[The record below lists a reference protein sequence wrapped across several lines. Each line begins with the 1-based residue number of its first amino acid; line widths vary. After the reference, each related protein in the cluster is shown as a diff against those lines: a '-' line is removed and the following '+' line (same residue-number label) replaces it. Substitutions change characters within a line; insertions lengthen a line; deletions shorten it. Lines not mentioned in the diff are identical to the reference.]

1 MRTRNGR
8 LKRAAW
14 PTALAFVTI
23 AGSTALGQGRAA
35 ARARL
40 ESVARPDGQATYG
53 RVSGDAKGGFRFTPI
68 GGEPAISLEKAG
80 VVTFDGPG
88 ADASSGYPPMRV
100 LLGLDQQISGR
111 LGSVDDR
118 SVRLDDGP
126 GGASVVVARAG
137 AVALAQRPGE
147 ALVLQEGF
155 ETLDRDRWSHVGEP
169 EIVDRPH
176 LAGSK
181 SLSLPAGGSAVTYR
195 LAEPVASGRLEVAFH
210 DSGQVAP
217 GQQWFVDLLF
227 RNAGGE
233 ESIRAVLDW
242 GEESLAVQSS
252 GGHALAVQRLPRKPG
267 WHRLGVRFGPE
278 TELAI
283 DGDELAHGRGPGGP
297 LIEIR
302 LANRTSGNAAP
313 PKGPAVHF
321 DDLRLVRLAEPV
333 IGLEVAPKVDDVRLV
348 DGDQVFGRLKGA
360 DADTVT
366 LRVDGRDVAL
376 AWTEVASLCFHRA
389 PEPSRPVDGLLVR
402 AEWRSSPGSDTR
414 DIDQVE
420 GALLAISDVSITVAT
435 PYSGD
440 LTIPRDRLRKLHVLG
455 RGRRIV
461 LDSTAHHLGNN
472 VSKDAPVLDPPLPE
486 GGLLEQ
492 SFNLDK
498 VPEGAAP
505 ALVLDVVQVVGEANS
520 LQFSDLVRK
529 GEIRTN
535 VKINDRP
542 VDYLNRHITTKNETP
557 ERIRLPIPAGLLRPG
572 LNKLRIEQ
580 VGKVGDPEELDDL
593 GILTIA
599 VEFEAGKAAETP

>member
-8 LKRAAW
+8 LARSSW
-14 PTALAFVTI
+14 PRALALAAV
-23 AGSTALGQGRAA
+23 AASTALGQ
-35 ARARL
+35 ARPRL
-40 ESVARPDGQATYG
+40 ESIARPDGQATYG
-53 RVSGDAKGGFRFTPI
+53 KVSGDARGGFRFTPI
-68 GGEPAISLEKAG
+68 GGEPAISLETAG
-80 VVTFDGPG
+80 VVTFDGPP
-88 ADASSGYPPMRV
+88 ADAGSGYPPMRV
-100 LLGLDQQISGR
+100 LLGLDQQISGK

-118 SVRLDDGP
+118 SIRLDDGP
-126 GGASVVVARAG
+126 GGAPVTVARPGAAG
-137 AVALAQRPGE
+137 LAQRPGE
-147 ALVLQEGF
+147 ILVLQEGF
-155 ETLDRDRWSHVGEP
+155 EALDGDRWSHVGEP
-169 EIVDRPH
+169 EVVETPH
-176 LAGSK
+176 LAGSR
-181 SLSLPAGGSAVTYR
+181 SLALPAGGSAVTYR
-195 LAEPVASGRLEVAFH
+195 LPEPVASGRLEVAFY

-252 GGHALAVQRLPRKPG
+252 GGHALAVQRLSRKPG

-278 TELAI
+278 TELAV
-283 DGDELAHGRGPGGP
+283 DGDELAHGLGPGGP

-302 LANRTSGNAAP
+302 LANRTVGDAP
-313 PKGPAVHF
+313 PPGGLAVHF

-333 IGLEVAPKVDDVRLV
+333 AGLEVAPRVDDVRLV

-360 DADTVT
+360 DADSVT
-366 LRVDGRDVAL
+366 LQVDGRDVML

-389 PEPSRPVDGLLVR
+389 PEQSRPVDGLLVR
-402 AEWRSSPGSDTR
+402 VEWRSSPGTDLRDT
-414 DIDQVE
+414 DQVE
-420 GALLAISDVSITVAT
+420 GALLALTDATLTVAT
-435 PYSGD
+435 PYAGD
-440 LTIPRDRLRKLHVLG
+440 LAIPRDRLRKLRVLG

-461 LDSTAHHLGNN
+461 LDATAHHLGNN

-486 GGLLEQ
+486 GGVLEQ
-492 SFNLDK
+492 TFTLDK
-498 VPEGAAP
+498 VPEGASP

-535 VKINDRP
+535 VKVNGRA

-572 LNKLRIEQ
+572 ENLLRIEQ

-599 VEFEAGKAAETP
+599 VEFEAGKTPETP